1 MSLIAQRY
9 FFALDYFQMQLL
21 LNGLESDPFFHST
34 ITKKAEDR
42 ERADLA
48 FSHSKILCERV

>member
-1 MSLIAQRY
+1 MSLIAKRY

-34 ITKKAEDR
+34 ITKKARKLRTGKE
-42 ERADLA
+42 L
-48 FSHSKILCERV
+48 I